1 MKVAFCKK
9 IVGLLV
15 VLALGVINSDTSD
28 AAGQWFQKA
37 SGATARGDHTAVAY
51 NGKMYI
57 FGGADNNSPGLLN
70 DLWEYDIT
78 TDSWA
83 QKNSAPFSR
92 ADHSATVEV
101 EK

>member
-1 MKVAFCKK
+1 
-9 IVGLLV
+9 
-15 VLALGVINSDTSD
+15 
-28 AAGQWFQKA
+28 
-37 SGATARGDHTAVAY
+37 VAY